1 MLALELL
8 LLDVVADGD
17 DIYVTGEGGVEQGR
31 GATLLLSVSPDRAA

>member
-17 DIYVTGEGGVEQGR
+17 DIYVTGEGGG
-31 GATLLLSVSPDRAA
+31 GAG